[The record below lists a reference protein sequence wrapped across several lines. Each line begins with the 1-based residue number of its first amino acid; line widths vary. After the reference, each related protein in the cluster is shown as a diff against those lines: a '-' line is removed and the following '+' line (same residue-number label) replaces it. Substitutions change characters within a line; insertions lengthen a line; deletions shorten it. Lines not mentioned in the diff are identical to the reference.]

1 MDDELYHFGVKGM
14 KWGVRKK
21 RDKPS
26 VSEYK
31 RRLRST
37 ASASKMKNIN
47 PVYVNSKG
55 KIRSSGAVFAR
66 RLAIQETIDLGGMAV
81 RSMLAGHGHEQ
92 IANLSLPIN
101 LGMSIAS
108 IYNGFKEQNDYISAL
123 EKSQE

>member
-66 RLAIQETIDLGGMAV
+66 RLAIQQTIDLGGMAV
-81 RSMLAGHGHEQ
+81 RRMLVSHGYEQ
-92 IANLSLPIN
+92 IANLSWPIN

-108 IYNGFKEQNDYISAL
+108 IYNGFKEQNGYIPAL